1 MTSSANHFADRMPR
15 GLARPV
21 RAARNLFAAARRA
34 TAALV
39 LLAVAAVTLS
49 SGGCAQS
56 LTTGAAATQPSGL
69 LAQGTAW
76 ENPYYI
82 IDSGVPGPT
91 LLVTGGVHGDEPA
104 GYRAADQIRHWPVAR
119 GRLIVVPRVN
129 TPGIQANTRWLPG
142 EPKESNNANRNFPR
156 TGAPNE
162 TSSEV
167 VRALWAFIQREKPD
181 WVVDLHE
188 GTDFHNVNP
197 SSVGSSIVFFETPEM
212 VALAQKMQGDVNA
225 TIDNP
230 ERRIVLRTVGP
241 IDGGL
246 VRATVQR
253 CGAKGFCLETTST
266 SQPLS
271 LRTRQHRIMVHR
283 LMRDLGMAAADA
295 RVMTPRGP
303 NRPIQAAVYDGGG
316 TGGDGAANLTAICE
330 AGGIGVHHLGPPDI
344 AEGALDQFDVVLFPG
359 GSGKAE
365 AAALGE
371 QAKEAVQAF
380 VRGGGGYVGICA
392 GAFLSSANYD
402 WSLALLNNNTIPG
415 RLHERGGGV
424 IRIEVTDEGRRL
436 FGGEAG
442 PFDCKYRNGP
452 MFLPAG
458 LEGMPEFTTLA
469 MFRSEI
475 CKYDEQKGTMIDHPA
490 IIAAPLEKGRV
501 VAISPHPEAV
511 PDLHYIVRGAI
522 RWAAG
527 E

>member
-1 MTSSANHFADRMPR
+1 MASLTRLREPVR
-15 GLARPV
+15 RTLTRRTWLGLA
-21 RAARNLFAAARRA
+21 ALAAAA
-34 TAALV
+34 
-39 LLAVAAVTLS
+39 AVAMLA
-49 SGGCAQS
+49 GGCARS
-56 LTTGAAATQPSGL
+56 LTTGAGASQPSGL
-69 LAQGTAW
+69 LAQGTEW
-76 ENPYYI
+76 ENPYYV

-104 GYRAADQIRHWPVAR
+104 GYRAADEIRHWPLKR

-142 EPKESNNANRNFPR
+142 EPKESNNANRNFPK

-167 VRALWAFIQREKPD
+167 VRTLWAFIQRQKPD

-188 GTDFHNVNP
+188 GSDFHNVNP
-197 SSVGSSIVFFETPEM
+197 ESVGSSIVFFEAPEM
-212 VALAQKMQGDVNA
+212 VALAQAMQSDVNA

-230 ERRIVLRTVGP
+230 ERQIVLRTVGP

-246 VRATVQR
+246 VRATVER
-253 CGAKGFCLETTST
+253 CGAKGFCLETTYNY
-266 SQPLS
+266 QPLS

-283 LMRDLGMAAADA
+283 LLRHLDMAAGDA

-303 NRPIQAAVYDGGG
+303 DRPIQVAVYDGGG
-316 TGGDGAANLTAICE
+316 TGGDGTANLTAICD
-330 AGGIGVHHLGPPDI
+330 AADGLDAHRVGPPDI
-344 AEGALDQFDVVLFPG
+344 AEGALEQFDVVMFPG

-371 QAKEAVQAF
+371 EAKEAVRAF
-380 VRGGGGYVGICA
+380 IRGGGGYVGICG
-392 GAFLSSANYD
+392 GAFLSSANYE

-415 RLHERGGGV
+415 RLHERGGGTIQV
-424 IRIEVTDEGRRL
+424 EVTDEGRRI

-458 LEGMPEFTTLA
+458 VEGLPEFTPLA

-475 CKYDEQKGTMIDHPA
+475 WKYEEQKGTMINRPA
-490 IIAAPLEKGRV
+490 IIAAPMGKGRV
-501 VAISPHPEAV
+501 VAISPHPESV